1 MSEAKATYKLHVS
14 SKIKQ
19 LIERVS
25 LPYEDLQNDLI
36 DISTAGVMTL
46 ILTAFVLAYIFARNP
61 TWNGLGEFSIYYIL
75 FNLVL
80 LIRFIY
86 SRARNTWTTDEIG
99 NELHNLKQYIEGR
112 TDLTFIK
119 DKK

>member
-1 MSEAKATYKLHVS
+1 MSEAKATYKIHVP
-14 SKIKQ
+14 SKFKK
-19 LIERVS
+19 LIERIT

-46 ILTAFVLAYIFARNP
+46 LLTAFVLAYIFARIPN
-61 TWNGLGEFSIYYIL
+61 WQGLGEFAIYYIA
-75 FNLVL
+75 FNFVL

-86 SRARNTWTTDEIG
+86 SRARNTWTSDEIG